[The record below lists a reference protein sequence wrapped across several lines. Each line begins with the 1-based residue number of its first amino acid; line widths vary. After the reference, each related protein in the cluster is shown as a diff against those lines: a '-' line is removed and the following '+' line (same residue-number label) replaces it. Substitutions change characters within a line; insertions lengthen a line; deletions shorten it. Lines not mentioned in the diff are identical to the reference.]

1 MNIFRKNQYR
11 DVSDRLR
18 ALATSL
24 GYCGKKLFFF
34 AALSLLPFIQSCN
47 LSKEET
53 PLYRSWDEIKS
64 SDTIRVGAIS
74 SPLIYFLYK
83 GEELGPEYEK
93 IVAFATRH
101 DLNIEL
107 HLAPSSDSLFTWI
120 ERGEIDL
127 SIAPYGMTAKA
138 RERVDFCG
146 EKESYSIV
154 LVQKQTDSLIKQPYE
169 LAGETIHIL
178 PHTPE
183 ELRLHNMN
191 REIGGG
197 VEIVPVQGDS
207 IQIEELMMLVAKDS
221 IRFTATDERTAGLN
235 KTYIRGLNTSTRLS
249 FPIPTSWYT
258 AKGNKALQD
267 SINLFVTEHEFV
279 SKERQMVYRY
289 FEENRWLAEDESKT
303 GTTYITK
310 PGNLSPFDDIFK
322 EEAKRLGW
330 DWQYLAAIAFHESRF
345 RPEVKAWSGATGL
358 MGIMPRTGRAYGAS
372 VGELTDPHVSVRIA
386 VSLLLALD
394 KIFRNI
400 EDPAERVK
408 IVLAAYNAGHGHVVD
423 AQRLA
428 EKYNEDKHSW
438 DSGVRKYILLKSNPE
453 YYNDPV
459 CKNGYLRGRE
469 TANYVTNVVEKYELF
484 RRNYQ

>member
-1 MNIFRKNQYR
+1 MNIFRMYQQK
-11 DVSDRLR
+11 DVSKQIR
-18 ALATSL
+18 ALTTSL
-24 GYCGKKLFFF
+24 KYCGKRLFFF
-34 AALSLLPFIQSCN
+34 AVLFILPFIHSCR
-47 LSKEET
+47 SSEESI
-53 PLYRSWDEIKS
+53 PSYRTWDEIKT
-64 SDTIRVGAIS
+64 SDTLKVGAIS
-74 SPLIYFLYK
+74 SPLVYFLYK

-93 IVAFATRH
+93 IVAFATKH
-101 DLNIEL
+101 DLTIQL
-107 HLAPSSDSLFTWI
+107 HLAPSSDSLFSWV
-120 ERGEIDL
+120 EKGEIDL

-146 EKESYSIV
+146 EEESYSIV

-178 PHTPE
+178 PNTPE

-191 REIGGG
+191 KEIGGG
-197 VEIVPVQGDS
+197 VEIVPVLGDS

-258 AKGNKALQD
+258 AKGNKSLQD

-289 FEENRWLAEDESKT
+289 FEENRWLSDNGPKT
-303 GTTYITK
+303 STSYLTK

-322 EEAKRLGW
+322 EESERLGW

-345 RPEVKAWSGATGL
+345 RTDVRAWSGATGL
-358 MGIMPRTGRAYGAS
+358 MGIMPRTGRAYGAAPE
-372 VGELTDPHVSVRIA
+372 ELTDPRVSVRVA

-394 KIFRNI
+394 KIFKDI
-400 EDPAERVK
+400 EDPSERIK
-408 IVLAAYNAGHGHVVD
+408 LVLAAYNAGHGHVFD

-428 EKYNEDKHSW
+428 EKYNEDKNSW
-438 DSGVRKYILLKSNPE
+438 EGGVRKYILLKANPE
-453 YYNDPV
+453 YHNDPV

-469 TANYVTNVVEKYELF
+469 TANYVTNVIEKYELF
-484 RRNYQ
+484 KRNYE